1 MDTISSVTQIH
12 FYVIKE
18 EPVHGN
24 ILFHLGFVKNYEKFE
39 KIMLKL

>member
-1 MDTISSVTQIH
+1 MNTISLVTQIL
-12 FYVIKE
+12 FYGLKE

-24 ILFHLGFVKNYEKFE
+24 ILFHLAFVKNYEKFE